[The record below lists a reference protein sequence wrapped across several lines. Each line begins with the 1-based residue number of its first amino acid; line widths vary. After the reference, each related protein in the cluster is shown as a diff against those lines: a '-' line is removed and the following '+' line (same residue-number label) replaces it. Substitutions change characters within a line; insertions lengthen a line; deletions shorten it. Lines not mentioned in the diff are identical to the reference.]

1 MNCYLCHNDI
11 VGTGNNGDPVVKGN
25 GLQYAVC
32 NTCNK
37 NIIIPM
43 RKHQIKELAKAE
55 AKANPKPK
63 IKKEKP
69 KRTIMC
75 DDCSSMLL
83 NNIKSIIPQ
92 D

>member
-1 MNCYLCHNDI
+1 MICYLCHNDI
-11 VGTGNNGDPVVKGN
+11 VGCGNNGDPVVKGD

-32 NTCNK
+32 DTCNK

-43 RKHQIKELAKAE
+43 RMYYKKELAKAE

-63 IKKEKP
+63 IVKEKP

-83 NNIKSIIPQ
+83 NNIKSILPQ